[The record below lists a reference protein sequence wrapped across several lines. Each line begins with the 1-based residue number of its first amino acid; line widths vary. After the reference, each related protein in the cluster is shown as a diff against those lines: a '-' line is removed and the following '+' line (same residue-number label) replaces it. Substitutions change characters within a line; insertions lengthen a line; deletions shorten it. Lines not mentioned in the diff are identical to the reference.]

1 MEEKKKSL
9 SEFLPYS
16 LLQTM
21 FSKTEWVQHLEEKD
35 YKLTVTGKISLQT
48 QGFSNRFWEGKETKQ
63 AAHKTQPTWTVS
75 SLWSL
80 TIPSV
85 LKASHQGFFFFFFC
99 MLFTI
104 AANLQLLCTFQ
115 KKKLIYNNV
124 LFVTE
129 DKGEIELFPSI
140 WRWWAAG

>member
-85 LKASHQGFFFFFFC
+85 LKASHQGFFFFFLYALHYC
-99 MLFTI
+99 SQP
-104 AANLQLLCTFQ
+104 AAVMHISEKKVNL
-115 KKKLIYNNV
+115 
-124 LFVTE
+124 
-129 DKGEIELFPSI
+129 
-140 WRWWAAG
+140 